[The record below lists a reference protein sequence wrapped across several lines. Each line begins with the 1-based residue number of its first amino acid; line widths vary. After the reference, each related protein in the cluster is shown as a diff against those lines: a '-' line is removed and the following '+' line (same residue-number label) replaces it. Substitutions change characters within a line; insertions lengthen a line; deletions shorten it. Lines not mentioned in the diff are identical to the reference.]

1 MQIMPNVSREFTPML
16 FCSRHWDYENYL
28 PHVYSSIVFFYVIL
42 TITATLGNTLI
53 LFALHKD
60 RSLHPPSKLLL
71 RCLTVT
77 DLSVG
82 VIGQPAAIILLLSAI
97 NENWKLCRVA
107 KYLAY
112 VTTTISSGVS
122 LATLTALRVDRL
134 LALLLG
140 LRYRQFVTVKRV
152 RTIIFLFWLKSS
164 AVGVLYV
171 WDMTAYFF
179 TSAVLVMLQVIIST
193 YSYSRIF
200 HTFRHLQKKVRSI
213 FGGQRGSIS
222 PKMARYKRTVFN
234 ALWVHLTLAICYL
247 PFALVVT
254 VAATKGL
261 SPSLFLAEFV
271 AVSLVYLNSSLN
283 PILYCWKIKE
293 VRQAVKE
300 TLRQIWAFVSGEP
313 DVKT

>member
-1 MQIMPNVSREFTPML
+1 MPNVSRESTPML
-16 FCSRHWDYENYL
+16 FCSRHWDGENYL
-28 PHVYSSIVFFYVIL
+28 LHVYSSVVFFCVIL
-42 TITATLGNTLI
+42 TITATLGNSLI

-60 RSLHPPSKLLL
+60 KSLHPPSKLLL

-82 VIGQPAAIILLLSAI
+82 VIGQPAAITLLLSAI
-97 NENWKLCRVA
+97 NQNWKLCRVA

-112 VTTTISSGVS
+112 VTTTICSGVS
-122 LATLTALRVDRL
+122 LATLTAIGVDRL

-140 LRYRQFVTVKRV
+140 LRYRQVVTVKRV

-171 WDMTAYFF
+171 WNMTAYFI
-179 TSAVLVMLQVIIST
+179 TSTVLVMLQVIIST
-193 YSYSRIF
+193 YSYARIF
-200 HTFRHLQKKVRSI
+200 HTFRRLQKQVKYF

-222 PKMARYKRTVFN
+222 PKMVRYKRTVIN
-234 ALWVHLTLAICYL
+234 ALWVHLTLATCYL
-247 PFALVVT
+247 PFAVVMT

-283 PILYCWKIKE
+283 PVLYCWKIKE

-300 TLRQIWAFVSGEP
+300 ILRQFRAFVSGKRGE
-313 DVKT
+313 KK